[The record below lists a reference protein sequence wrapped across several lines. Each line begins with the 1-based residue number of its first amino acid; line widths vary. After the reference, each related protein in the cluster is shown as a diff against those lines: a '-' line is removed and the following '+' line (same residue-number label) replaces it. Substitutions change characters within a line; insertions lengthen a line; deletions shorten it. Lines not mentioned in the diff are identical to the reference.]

1 MQHQTFSQKKHL
13 IEVTS
18 LFLALR
24 LVKVLKSSPIC
35 YKRALKKY
43 FFACINKHVVVCAQS
58 CLTLSHPMDYRTP
71 GSSVHGFSKHEN
83 WNGLPFPTRGDL
95 PDPEIDPMAPES
107 PVSADEFCTIA
118 PPGKLTLVLHVFS
131 YNLCFLFPL
140 TPASSNLTLSWL
152 SFIESTVYSAL
163 SLLIF

>member
-1 MQHQTFSQKKHL
+1 MLPDAFGKNLFNEFLIITKFIFHL
-13 IEVTS
+13 PAICWRYWPCMHAQLLSHVQ
-18 LFLALR
+18 LFLPPWIVTCQA
-24 LVKVLKSSPIC
+24 P
-35 YKRALKKY
+35 
-43 FFACINKHVVVCAQS
+43 
-58 CLTLSHPMDYRTP
+58 LSME
-71 GSSVHGFSKHEN
+71 FSRQEY
-83 WNGLPFPTRGDL
+83 WGGLPFPTRGDL